1 MKLLYQR
8 EPIFISGLRYKLGS
22 VRRTLDE
29 VKASGRLAG
38 SVETL
43 SAMGYRYRLELA
55 EGETLVDLAIDPLR
69 SAPSALPARVRWL
82 RSIATQNARSCP
94 ANRATL

>member
-8 EPIFISGLRYKLGS
+8 EPIFISGLHYRLGS

-69 SAPSALPARVRWL
+69 SASSVLPARVR
-82 RSIATQNARSCP
+82 
-94 ANRATL
+94 

>member
-1 MKLLYQR
+1 VEIGAPGMKLLYQR
-8 EPIFISGLRYKLGS
+8 EPIFISGLRHKLGS

-43 SAMGYRYRLELA
+43 TAMGYHYCLGLK
-55 EGETLVDLAIDPLR
+55 EGETLLDLAVEPLR
-69 SAPSALPARVRWL
+69 AALGTAAGPA
-82 RSIATQNARSCP
+82 A
-94 ANRATL
+94 